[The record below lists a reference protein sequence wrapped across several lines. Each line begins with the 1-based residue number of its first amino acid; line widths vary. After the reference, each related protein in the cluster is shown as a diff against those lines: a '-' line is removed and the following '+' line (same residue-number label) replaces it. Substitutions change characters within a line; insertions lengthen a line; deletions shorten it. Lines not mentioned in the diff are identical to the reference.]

1 MIPPSL
7 VAALRAKGTLKLAL
21 KVIPKSAKDEIVGLL
36 EDGSL
41 KIKITAAPE
50 KGKAN
55 SAICEFLAAEFGV
68 PKRNIEIVKGETS
81 SRKLVVISM
90 PPLA

>member
-1 MIPPSL
+1 VIPPSL
-7 VAALRAKGTLKLAL
+7 LAALRANGTLKLAL

-55 SAICEFLAAEFGV
+55 SAIANFSPPNSVYRSA
-68 PKRNIEIVKGETS
+68 
-81 SRKLVVISM
+81 ISKS
-90 PPLA
+90 